1 MLTRLASRLMLW
13 GCLSGLFVFLHL
25 SPPTAWQQLSFFIQ
39 DMMTRHWVTPL
50 PADSPL
56 VLVDID
62 EASIDLIGAWPWSR
76 SLLAQLLV
84 RLKQDYQVAAIGLD
98 IVFPESRAAEE
109 DAQLAQVVAQTEA
122 ILAVAFDYVG
132 QSPPLAM
139 GAMGDGI
146 AAVDM
151 GFAYPAFGFIGSY
164 PQLASASLS
173 GHISPVTDS
182 QGLLRYMPPFV
193 RWQDHVYPSLAL
205 ALLAQWRGQSLI
217 PVVQQQMLFPWSHR
231 QIGLL
236 LENGQEQAGLWT
248 IPYRYDLASFAMI
261 PAWQVLSDRVDKE
274 RLAGKVVILGSSAL
288 GLSDRFATPLAPIT
302 PGMLVHAQMF
312 SSLAASVATGA
323 TAEPMLSQQYLLLLM
338 GLLLVLLSATLMRH
352 GLKYALLLLLISLM
366 AGLIWLQYAYQAGA
380 PLLDVGEVMLF
391 VLLWFVA
398 HSALEWSLTRQQNE
412 RLYRLFRDYL
422 PPHLL
427 HQVVQQSA
435 ESVLQPKQGSVTI
448 LFADIAGF
456 TQMTENMSTEEVVQ
470 LTRRVLSLLTQAVY
484 EQGGTL
490 DKYMG
495 DALMAFWNAPV
506 PQPQH
511 RRLAIQAGLSMR
523 HALQS
528 LNDVRHALGL
538 APIRVRIGINTG
550 DVLVGDLGTE
560 WRHAYTVMGD
570 AVNVAQRLTEV
581 ADALASDMVIGAN
594 TAATLAAI
602 IPDLQPKGEVVL
614 SGKHQPVSVFV
625 IPVTKLDRYL
635 RQNVA

>member
-1 MLTRLASRLMLW
+1 
-13 GCLSGLFVFLHL
+13 
-25 SPPTAWQQLSFFIQ
+25 
-39 DMMTRHWVTPL
+39 
-50 PADSPL
+50 
-56 VLVDID
+56 
-62 EASIDLIGAWPWSR
+62 
-76 SLLAQLLV
+76 
-84 RLKQDYQVAAIGLD
+84 
-98 IVFPESRAAEE
+98 
-109 DAQLAQVVAQTEA
+109 
-122 ILAVAFDYVG
+122 
-132 QSPPLAM
+132 
-139 GAMGDGI
+139 
-146 AAVDM
+146 
-151 GFAYPAFGFIGSY
+151 
-164 PQLASASLS
+164 
-173 GHISPVTDS
+173 
-182 QGLLRYMPPFV
+182 
-193 RWQDHVYPSLAL
+193 
-205 ALLAQWRGQSLI
+205 
-217 PVVQQQMLFPWSHR
+217 
-231 QIGLL
+231 
-236 LENGQEQAGLWT
+236 
-248 IPYRYDLASFAMI
+248 
-261 PAWQVLSDRVDKE
+261 
-274 RLAGKVVILGSSAL
+274 
-288 GLSDRFATPLAPIT
+288 
-302 PGMLVHAQMF
+302 
-312 SSLAASVATGA
+312 
-323 TAEPMLSQQYLLLLM
+323 
-338 GLLLVLLSATLMRH
+338 
-352 GLKYALLLLLISLM
+352 
-366 AGLIWLQYAYQAGA
+366 
-380 PLLDVGEVMLF
+380 
-391 VLLWFVA
+391 
-398 HSALEWSLTRQQNE
+398 
-412 RLYRLFRDYL
+412 
-422 PPHLL
+422 
-427 HQVVQQSA
+427 VQQSA